1 MRAARRNGNRRA
13 YRGARLLRLARR
25 VRSLRFTV
33 PLRGLRDSVMSADN
47 PRVRASLVCPLC
59 NGAKASGLVAC
70 WPCFRTSGLKEGAA
84 APEALVAAR
93 ERWLAKLGLAG
104 ANEGGRQERS
114 GASAERVEV
123 KPYLWRG
130 TLNGV

>member
-1 MRAARRNGNRRA
+1 
-13 YRGARLLRLARR
+13 
-25 VRSLRFTV
+25 
-33 PLRGLRDSVMSADN
+33 MSADN

-59 NGAKASGLVAC
+59 NGAKGAGLVAC
-70 WPCFRTSGLKEGAA
+70 WPCFRSSGLKDGSASAERA
-84 APEALVAAR
+84 VAAR
-93 ERWLAKLGLAG
+93 EAWYAG
-104 ANEGGRQERS
+104 RNGWGPPMHPSFAGRQERT